1 MRLIPFFLLLL
12 TLLIPS
18 AGTSRAEAPLQI
30 LPAEVMEK
38 APAGGDFAT
47 ALHVRVDF
55 ASQAGEEE
63 FAGRFFNPAEGD
75 WASGKALKV
84 WIRVDG
90 EGSMFDGKIRA
101 YRQSRFVDL
110 PISVQG
116 DDFGKWQM
124 LTIDLQ
130 NLPADDLSVLEA
142 VDNVYVFTSRAWV
155 GASAVLDVFIAEISL
170 AAKQ

>member
-1 MRLIPFFLLLL
+1 
-12 TLLIPS
+12 
-18 AGTSRAEAPLQI
+18 
-30 LPAEVMEK
+30 
-38 APAGGDFAT
+38 
-47 ALHVRVDF
+47 
-55 ASQAGEEE
+55 
-63 FAGRFFNPAEGD
+63 
-75 WASGKALKV
+75 
-84 WIRVDG
+84 
-90 EGSMFDGKIRA
+90 
-101 YRQSRFVDL
+101 VDL